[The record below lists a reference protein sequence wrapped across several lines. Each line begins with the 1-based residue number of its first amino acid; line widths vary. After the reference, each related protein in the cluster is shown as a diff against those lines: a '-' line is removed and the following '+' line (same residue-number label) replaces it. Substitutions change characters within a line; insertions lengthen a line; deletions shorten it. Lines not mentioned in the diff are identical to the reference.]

1 MKLSIVILTLLLS
14 TPTAYGK
21 VTCKSSPYKMVD
33 TGVPFGT
40 PTKNIKKLAK
50 KSFKK
55 ANIQFQN
62 HENVVFVAFNPPY
75 KNMDKIA
82 YFSIDGVVTRIL
94 FGYHKSMIQR
104 FGGTVEAL
112 KAMLTKLKSQYG
124 EGEVKSE
131 GSSKV
136 SITYSSN
143 GASLTLIA
151 DDSDKTIMLR
161 YDCDSL
167 EEEIRAKQAKNTNF
181 GF

>member
-1 MKLSIVILTLLLS
+1 
-14 TPTAYGK
+14 
-21 VTCKSSPYKMVD
+21 MVD

-40 PTKNIKKLAK
+40 PAKNIKKLAK

-112 KAMLTKLKSQYG
+112 KAMLEKLKSQYG
-124 EGEVKSE
+124 KADDIKSE

-136 SITYSSN
+136 SVLYSSN

-151 DDSDKTIMLR
+151 DDSDKTIVLR
-161 YDCDSL
+161 YDCDAL

>member
-1 MKLSIVILTLLLS
+1 LCLLMTMVVS
-14 TPTAYGK
+14 TTGFAK
-21 VTCKSSPYKMVD
+21 NTCKNSPYKMVD
-33 TGVPFGT
+33 AGVPFGT
-40 PTKNIKKLAK
+40 PKSKIKRLAK

-55 ANIQFQN
+55 ASFKFQN

-136 SITYSSN
+136 SIIYSSN
-143 GASLTLIA
+143 GTSLSLIA

-161 YDCDSL
+161 YDCDEL

>member
-1 MKLSIVILTLLLS
+1 MLSASIS
-14 TPTAYGK
+14 YGK
-21 VTCKSSPYKMVD
+21 NTCENSPYKMVNA
-33 TGVPFGT
+33 GVPFGT
-40 PTKNIKKLAK
+40 PKNKIKKLVK

-55 ANIQFQN
+55 AAFEFQN
-62 HENVVFVAFNPPY
+62 HENVVFVDFNPAF
-75 KNMDKIA
+75 KNLDKIA

-94 FGYHKSMIQR
+94 FGYDKSMIQK

-124 EGEVKSE
+124 EGKIKSE

-136 SITYSSN
+136 SVIYTSN

-161 YDCDSL
+161 YDCDEL
-167 EEEIRAKQAKNTNF
+167 EEEIRKKQAKDTNF